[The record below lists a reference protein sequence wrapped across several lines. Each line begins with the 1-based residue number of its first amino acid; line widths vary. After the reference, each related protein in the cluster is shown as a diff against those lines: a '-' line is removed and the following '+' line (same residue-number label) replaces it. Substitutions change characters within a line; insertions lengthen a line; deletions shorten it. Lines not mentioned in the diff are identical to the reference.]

1 MAIVACLLL
10 PVVGLLLYGM
20 DRVEDW
26 LTRPP
31 RPPRHGAARHGAA
44 RHLRLIRGGGQAAG
58 TRARTARR
66 SADAA

>member
-26 LTRPP
+26 LTRSP
-31 RPPRHGAARHGAA
+31 RPPRHGAP
-44 RHLRLIRGGGQAAG
+44 RHLRLIRGGGQSAG
-58 TRARTARR
+58 TRSRTGRR
-66 SADAA
+66 SSDAA